1 MLIFAC
7 FIGCNF
13 LKNWHNVI
21 NYEVFLKGCAICV
34 IVPKIFKKIFG

>member
-1 MLIFAC
+1 MLILAC

-13 LKNWHNVI
+13 SK
-21 NYEVFLKGCAICV
+21 NYEVFLKDCAICV